1 MALIKC
7 PDCGKEVSEHAIT
20 CPNCGYPI
28 AKYKMNTNSNT
39 KRLINNKIPIRKY
52 IKYIIPIVVVIIII
66 IFFCVKH
73 ASISQEYCEGLK
85 WGSSLKD
92 IEKKYSD
99 LTYSDSEDYYF
110 TLTNSLADYKD
121 SVDMQ
126 FYFDET
132 DKLYKIKASIVNTD
146 IEDAVSYFV
155 DYFNQLY
162 NTNYGIYYDTEY
174 KWYGD
179 KTNITLQ
186 ATTVLLEITYEE
198 VDP

>member
-1 MALIKC
+1 M
-7 PDCGKEVSEHAIT
+7 PGM
-20 CPNCGYPI
+20 P
-28 AKYKMNTNSNT
+28 
-39 KRLINNKIPIRKY
+39 
-52 IKYIIPIVVVIIII
+52 YIIKSIVTRK
-66 IFFCVKH
+66 C
-73 ASISQEYCEGLK
+73 
-85 WGSSLKD
+85 GSVNHFHYYLCRQL
-92 IEKKYSD
+92 KYSD